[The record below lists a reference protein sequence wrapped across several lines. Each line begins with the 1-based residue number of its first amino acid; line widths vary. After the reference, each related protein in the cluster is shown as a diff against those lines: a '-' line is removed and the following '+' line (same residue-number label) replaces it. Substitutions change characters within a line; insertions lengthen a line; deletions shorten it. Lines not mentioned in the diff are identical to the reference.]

1 MVARKSTRRRNA
13 GNKQT
18 TPRHLWLAAI
28 GAVAVARREALT
40 AAGAAIDGAGKL
52 RGQLLQLGGDL
63 RDVARGA
70 AMTVQEAL
78 QDKVELKVDRLKA
91 SNFSAE
97 VEARLAPVLAKFG
110 VDPGRRK
117 PARKARKTGKTGK
130 TGKTATRRSAAARK
144 QAGTRVARKGRG

>member
-1 MVARKSTRRRNA
+1 MVARKSSRRRNA

-18 TPRHLWLAAI
+18 TPRHLWLAVI
-28 GAVAVARREALT
+28 GAVAMARREAIN
-40 AAGAAIDGAGKL
+40 AAGVAFDEAGKL
-52 RGQLLQLGGDL
+52 RGQLLQLAGDV

-78 QDKVELKVDRLKA
+78 QDKVEPQVGRLKA

-110 VDPGRRK
+110 VTPGKRK
-117 PARKARKTGKTGK
+117 PAPKARKTAKAKAG
-130 TGKTATRRSAAARK
+130 TRRSAAARK

>member
-1 MVARKSTRRRNA
+1 MVARKSSRRRNA

-28 GAVAVARREALT
+28 GAVAMARREALT
-40 AAGAAIDGAGKL
+40 AAGIALDETGKL
-52 RGQLLQLGGDL
+52 RGQLLQFAGDV

-78 QDKVELKVDRLKA
+78 QDRIEPQVGKLKA
-91 SNFSAE
+91 GNFSAE

-110 VDPGRRK
+110 IDPGKRK
-117 PARKARKTGKTGK
+117 PVRKAGTARKASS
-130 TGKTATRRSAAARK
+130 RRSAAARK
-144 QAGTRVARKGRG
+144 RAGVRVARKGRG